1 MGARDWRRVEELYHT
16 ALERAPSERE
26 AYLVAECGSDDEL
39 RREVLSLL
47 AHDGEAERLMETPAV
62 AAGTEK
68 LALLTGAR
76 LGPYEILGLVGA
88 GGMGEVYR
96 ARDTRLGREVAI
108 KVLPEAAAHDQEAL
122 SRFGRE
128 ARAVAALNHP
138 HIATLFDIGEHD
150 GTHYLVMELLEG
162 ESLAARV
169 ARGLLKEKDALRI
182 GAEIAEALAAAHR
195 QGVVHRDVKPAN
207 VVLTRAGAKLLDFG
221 LARLQP
227 APGPAGETATRS
239 REGPLAGTL
248 PYMAPEQLEGRE
260 VDART
265 DIWALGCVLFEMLA
279 GRRAFDGNSQ
289 AGLIAA
295 IEKDEAPS
303 ILRHR
308 TQASSALDRLVQQCL
323 RKEAA
328 ERWQSATDVALM
340 LREVGRREPD
350 SPLVARR
357 LGRRRAAALAG
368 IVSVGVLAG
377 IVADRLWLRPAG
389 RGYSGPTVRSHLD
402 LAPETELTRTQE
414 PLAGRQVASSPDG
427 TVLVWSAVPAGS
439 AIPDFRG
446 RASGGSSRLYSQ
458 RLESGETA
466 AIPGSDGAQQPFF
479 SPDGRWIGFWAGG
492 KLRRVPVAGGI
503 AADLADV
510 GFLPRGI
517 SWAPDG
523 RIFLGSSGNAGT
535 GLRFVPAEG
544 GSPETVVA
552 LDRSREAV
560 ISLPW
565 MLPGGRILLVTTM
578 PHFAGVRARVEAVSL
593 SDGARKVL
601 VEDAA
606 DARYFSTG
614 HLVFV
619 RRGVV
624 MAAPFD
630 PERLALTGPVVPVL
644 EHVSQALNLFANN
657 SGAAQLT
664 VAPSGLLVY
673 APGGIQQDGRS
684 DLVLVDGAG
693 GVVPLPGFDKPL
705 VNGQVRF
712 SPDGRYVAFAEKASS
727 GRLWLFDLER
737 QTHRALSREGV
748 AGWPRWSPDG
758 TRLVV
763 SWSAAG
769 PMNLWELT
777 ADGTGAWR
785 RLTDVD
791 ALDVPS
797 SWSPDGRHLAFGRTV
812 RAMPMDIFLYRFE
825 DRQVIPFLATDA
837 SETSPE
843 FSPDG
848 RWLAYVSNETGRWE
862 AYVTSFPARERTL
875 VVSRRGGAGPAW
887 SRDGRTLFYL
897 QGDGV
902 IMSVALRDGLTLSLG
917 PPTLAGRRP
926 PDLREFPGV
935 FPVARSFDL
944 HPDGRRF
951 VFGTTGQV
959 EPEAPVTRL
968 TLVQQLVRR
977 ARAALPDTAVGCLQE
992 SLGRCSSSAVPLR
1005 ANRDRL
1011 RMTG

>member
-47 AHDGEAERLMETPAV
+47 AHDGEAERLMEAPAV

-76 LGPYEILGLVGA
+76 LGPYEILGLVGT

-96 ARDTRLGREVAI
+96 ARDTRLGRDVAI
-108 KVLPEAAAHDQEAL
+108 KVLPELAAHDKDAL

-138 HIATLFDIGEHD
+138 HIATLFDIGQHQ
-150 GTHYLVMELLEG
+150 GTHFLVMELLEG
-162 ESLAARV
+162 VTLAARI
-169 ARGLLKEKDALRI
+169 ARGALEEADALRI
-182 GAEIAEALAAAHR
+182 GAQIAEALAAAHR
-195 QGVVHRDVKPAN
+195 HGVVHRDVKPSN
-207 VVLTRAGAKLLDFG
+207 IVLTRAGAKLLDFG
-221 LARLQP
+221 LAMLQP
-227 APGPAGETATRS
+227 APGPAAETATRS
-239 REGPLAGTL
+239 LSQGLLVGTL

-279 GRRAFDGNSQ
+279 GSKAFDGNSQ
-289 AGLIAA
+289 AGVIAA

-303 ILRHR
+303 IVRHR
-308 TQASSALDRLVQQCL
+308 TEASPALDRLVRQCL
-323 RKEAA
+323 RKDAS
-328 ERWQSATDVALM
+328 ERWQSAADVALM
-340 LREVGRREPD
+340 LQEIARREPD
-350 SPLVARR
+350 APSQARGPGRR
-357 LGRRRAAALAG
+357 LVVALAG
-368 IVSVGVLAG
+368 FVGVGALAG

-389 RGYSGPTVRSHLD
+389 LVYSGSTVRSHLD
-402 LAPETELTRTQE
+402 LAPETELTRTLE
-414 PLAGRQVASSPDG
+414 PLAGGQVASSPDG
-427 TVLVWSAVPAGS
+427 TVLVWSAMPAGS

-446 RASGGSSRLYSQ
+446 QASGGSSRLYRH
-458 RLESGETA
+458 RLDTGETTVV
-466 AIPGSDGAQQPFF
+466 PGTDGAKQPFF
-479 SPDGRWIGFWAGG
+479 SPDGRWIGFWADG
-492 KLRRVPVAGGI
+492 KLRKLPVAGGI

-510 GFLPRGI
+510 GFQPRGI

-535 GLRFVPAEG
+535 GLRFVPAAG

-578 PHFAGVRARVEAVSL
+578 PHFAGVRARVEAVFL

-601 VEDAA
+601 IEDAA
-606 DARYFSTG
+606 DARYLSPG

-644 EHVSQALNLFANN
+644 EHVSQSLNLFANN

-664 VAPSGLLVY
+664 VSSSGLLVY

-693 GVVPLPGFDKPL
+693 RVVPLPGFDKPL
-705 VNGQVRF
+705 VNGQLRF
-712 SPDGRYVAFAEKASS
+712 SPDGRHVAFAEKASS
-727 GRLWLFDLER
+727 GLLWLFDLER

-785 RLTDVD
+785 RLTDID

-797 SWSPDGRHLAFGRTV
+797 SWSPDGRYLAFVRSV

-825 DRQVIPFLATDA
+825 DRQVVPFLAT
-837 SETSPE
+837 EVREMSPE

-862 AYVTSFPARERTL
+862 VYVTSFPTRERTL

-887 SRDGRTLFYL
+887 SRDGTTLFYL
-897 QGDGV
+897 QGDEA
-902 IMSVALRDGLTLSLG
+902 IMSVAVRDGLTLSLG
-917 PPTLAGRRP
+917 PPTLVCRRP
-926 PDLREFPGV
+926 SDLHEFPGV
-935 FPVARSFDL
+935 FPVVRSFDL

-959 EPEAPVTRL
+959 EPPPPITRL
-968 TLVQQLVRR
+968 TLVHNWFAEL
-977 ARAALPDTAVGCLQE
+977 E
-992 SLGRCSSSAVPLR
+992 
-1005 ANRDRL
+1005 RL
-1011 RMTG
+1011 SPTRQ